1 MGNWLLHQS
10 DAARRIRPLPARSQN
25 RFAGGARK
33 KIVSRISAP
42 AVQYPGP
49 GKSFAILSSL
59 ARYPS
64 GLRGRSAKPLFVG
77 SNPTRASR
85 LVAKDT
91 LAGAA
96 HERIASP
103 VHRPNLGLC

>member
-10 DAARRIRPLPARSQN
+10 DAARRIRPLFARSKN
-25 RFAGGARK
+25 RFAGGAHK
-33 KIVSRISAP
+33 KIAHNQVAA
-42 AVQYPGP
+42 AVQIPAQ

-64 GLRGRSAKPLFVG
+64 GLRGRSAKPLSVG

-85 LVAKDT
+85 FLVIGL
-91 LAGAA
+91 LAGAM
-96 HERIASP
+96 HERF
-103 VHRPNLGLC
+103 V

>member
-1 MGNWLLHQS
+1 MGDRFLHQP
-10 DAARRIRPLPARSQN
+10 DAARRIGPLSARSQN
-25 RFAGGARK
+25 RFAGGVSK
-33 KIVSRISAP
+33 KIACRSRAA
-42 AVQYPGP
+42 AVQIPSH

-103 VHRPNLGLC
+103 